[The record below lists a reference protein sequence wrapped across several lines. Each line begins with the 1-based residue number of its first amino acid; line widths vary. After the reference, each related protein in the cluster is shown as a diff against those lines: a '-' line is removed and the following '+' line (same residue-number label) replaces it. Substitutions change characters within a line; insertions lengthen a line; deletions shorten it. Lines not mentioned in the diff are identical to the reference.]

1 MSFPSFVGSMPLPPP
16 SCGGMPPNGH
26 MEKPM
31 RTFLLATL
39 FVLLSAPAF
48 SQGLNLSHIGE
59 KTHSPAE
66 DQRNQEID
74 QAYKSATEKIPNRN
88 AQVDPWHNVR
98 GTSPSRNGQA
108 KP

>member
-1 MSFPSFVGSMPLPPP
+1 
-16 SCGGMPPNGH
+16 

-31 RTFLLATL
+31 RTFLLAAL
-39 FVLLSAPAF
+39 FVLFSAPAF
-48 SQGLNLSHIGE
+48 SQALNLSHIGE

-74 QAYKSATEKIPNRN
+74 QAYRSATEKIPNRN

-98 GTSPSRNGQA
+98 GASPSRNGQA

>member
-1 MSFPSFVGSMPLPPP
+1 
-16 SCGGMPPNGH
+16 

-31 RTFLLATL
+31 RTFLLAAL

-59 KTHSPAE
+59 KTRSPAE
-66 DQRNQEID
+66 EQREQEID
-74 QAYKSATEKIPNRN
+74 QAYKSATKKIPNQN

-98 GTSPSRNGQA
+98 SASPSRNGQA